1 MAFQFHHAMDTNY
14 SCTFFLSWGP
24 YLWFDPLKQGQE
36 LFAYKDDD
44 CIYYQHYTDN
54 QNGPNLPTIVRVILT
69 ACTCAPQV
77 LCIIQLSIYGACILH
92 IMQLH
97 MEINAAGYNVWET
110 LFALPWIRIYI
121 GFLKNDKNLCVN
133 VQHNVFEMQSLFR
146 MVKLRQINANEL
158 ELQETL
164 SSISVYIFCGDESSM
179 QLC

>member
-1 MAFQFHHAMDTNY
+1 MTFQFHHAMDTNY

-44 CIYYQHYTDN
+44 CIYYQYYTDN
-54 QNGPNLPTIVRVILT
+54 KNGPNLPTIVRVMLAT
-69 ACTCAPQV
+69 DTCAPQV
-77 LCIIQLSIYGACILH
+77 CIIQLSVYSAYILH
-92 IMQLH
+92 IMQLY
-97 MEINAAGYNVWET
+97 MEINASGYNVCET

-121 GFLKNDKNLCVN
+121 GFLKNDKNLCVY

-146 MVKLRQINANEL
+146 VVKLRLKNGNEF

-164 SSISVYIFCGDESSM
+164 SSISVYIFCGDESSI